1 MRKFKMQI
9 STQTDRENQK
19 NVATNDNC
27 ILRKVGLKFQNPSFN
42 PMGNSILEQPKV
54 DHDIRQIWFSTR

>member
-27 ILRKVGLKFQNPSFN
+27 ILRKVCLKFQNPSFN
-42 PMGNSILEQPKV
+42 PMGNSILEQSKV